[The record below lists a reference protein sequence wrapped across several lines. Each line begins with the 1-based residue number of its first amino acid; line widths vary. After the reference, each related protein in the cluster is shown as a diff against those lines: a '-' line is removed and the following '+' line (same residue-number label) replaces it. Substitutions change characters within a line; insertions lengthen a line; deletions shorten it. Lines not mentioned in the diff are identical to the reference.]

1 MHVDNK
7 AKKALVSFAIEQAL
21 LEMGGATLLD
31 KVADLLLKNHQS
43 SISDCYDHP
52 EYIKMVLK
60 KLFGNN
66 TDIVQS
72 IKKQLDE
79 FAYQEPISAFI
90 EKIME

>member
-1 MHVDNK
+1 VDDK
-7 AKKALVSFAIEQAL
+7 AKKALVCFAIEQAL

-31 KVADLLLKNHQS
+31 KVADLLLKNYQS

-52 EYIKMVLK
+52 EYLNMVL

-66 TDIVQS
+66 NNIAQS

-79 FAYQEPISAFI
+79 FAYQEPTDQR
-90 EKIME
+90 

>member
-7 AKKALVSFAIEQAL
+7 AKKALVCFAIEQTL
-21 LEMGGATLLD
+21 LEVGGTTLLD
-31 KVADLLLKNHQS
+31 KVADLLFKNYQS

-52 EYIKMVLK
+52 EYLNMVLK

-66 TDIVQS
+66 TDIAQS

-79 FAYQEPISAFI
+79 FVYQEPIAEFLVKLSA
-90 EKIME
+90 

>member
-1 MHVDNK
+1 MRADNK
-7 AKKALVSFAIEQAL
+7 AKKALVCFAIEQTL

-31 KVADLLLKNHQS
+31 KVADLLLKNYQL

-52 EYIKMVLK
+52 EYLNMVLK

-79 FAYQEPISAFI
+79 FVYQDSIAEFLVKLSA
-90 EKIME
+90 